1 VSKQRVT
8 GKQIQDGIAALAQAK
23 GWRCAHF
30 SPGRVGPKD
39 KWITNYA
46 YQSKGWPDL
55 FLVRAGRL
63 VAIEVKGDGDSVSRQ
78 QLDWLN
84 ALRDVGAQTAIVGPK
99 EWASGA
105 VERLLA

>member
-1 VSKQRVT
+1 VARQRIS

-23 GWRCAHF
+23 GWMVCHF

-55 FLVRAGRL
+55 FMVRAGRL
-63 VAIEVKGDGDSVSRQ
+63 VAIEVKGDGDSVSAA
-78 QLDWLN
+78 QLAWLN
-84 ALRDVGAQTAIVGPK
+84 ALRDAGVQTALVGPK